1 LAISEP
7 EGYTDEKGDL
17 PMLENCKTA
26 QERWGGV
33 SDIIDGW
40 LASRQALISA
50 FVALP
55 SATIGDE
62 LNSRLSSFSNLLMD
76 YLSSGHFEVYEQLIL
91 EGKEF
96 GDGSDAAGS
105 KLLPLIQASTDRA
118 LDFND
123 DFDRFDEPTLAE
135 IRDFSAR
142 LSQLGESLEERF
154 DLEDKMIALMHDSHR
169 EQAST
174 ES

>member
-1 LAISEP
+1 
-7 EGYTDEKGDL
+7 
-17 PMLENCKTA
+17 MLENCKTA

-33 SDIIDGW
+33 SEIIDNW

-50 FVALP
+50 FVTLP

-62 LNSRLSSFSNLLMD
+62 LNTRLSNFCDLLMD

-96 GDGSDAAGS
+96 ADGSDAAGE
-105 KLLPLIQASTDRA
+105 KLLPLIQVSTDRA

-123 DFDRFDEPTLAE
+123 DFDRFDAPSVAE
-135 IRDFSAR
+135 IRDFSSR

-154 DLEDKMIALMHDSHR
+154 ELEDKMIELLHDSHR
-169 EQAST
+169 EQIPS

>member
-1 LAISEP
+1 
-7 EGYTDEKGDL
+7 
-17 PMLENCKTA
+17 MLENCKTA

-33 SDIIDGW
+33 SEIIDNW
-40 LASRQALISA
+40 LGSRQALISA

-55 SATIGDE
+55 SAAIGEE
-62 LNSRLSSFSNLLMD
+62 LNMRLSNFCDLLMD
-76 YLSSGHFEVYEQLIL
+76 YLSSGHFEVYEQLML

-96 GDGSDAAGS
+96 ADGSDSAGE
-105 KLLPLIQASTDRA
+105 KLLPLIQVSTDRA

-123 DFDRFDEPTLAE
+123 DFTRFDEPSVAE
-135 IRDFSAR
+135 IRDFSTR
-142 LSQLGESLEERF
+142 LSELGESLEERF
-154 DLEDKMIALMHDSHR
+154 DLEDKMIALLHESHR

>member
-1 LAISEP
+1 
-7 EGYTDEKGDL
+7 
-17 PMLENCKTA
+17 MLENCKTA

-33 SDIIDGW
+33 SEIIDNW
-40 LASRQALISA
+40 LGSRQALISA

-55 SATIGDE
+55 SAAIGEE
-62 LNSRLSSFSNLLMD
+62 LNMRLSNFCDLLMD
-76 YLSSGHFEVYEQLIL
+76 YLSSGHFEVYEQLML

-96 GDGSDAAGS
+96 ADGSDAAGE
-105 KLLPLIQASTDRA
+105 KLLPLIQVSTDRA

-123 DFDRFDEPTLAE
+123 DFTRFDEPSVAE
-135 IRDFSAR
+135 IRDFSTR
-142 LSQLGESLEERF
+142 LSELGEFLEERF
-154 DLEDKMIALMHDSHR
+154 DLEDKMIALLHESHR

>member
-1 LAISEP
+1 
-7 EGYTDEKGDL
+7 
-17 PMLENCKTA
+17 MLENCKTA

-33 SDIIDGW
+33 SEIIDNW
-40 LASRQALISA
+40 LGSRQALISA

-55 SATIGDE
+55 SAAIGEE
-62 LNSRLSSFSNLLMD
+62 LNMRLSNFCDLLMD
-76 YLSSGHFEVYEQLIL
+76 YLSSGHFEVYEQLML

-96 GDGSDAAGS
+96 ADGSDAAGE
-105 KLLPLIQASTDRA
+105 KLLPLIQVSTDRA

-123 DFDRFDEPTLAE
+123 DFTRFDEPSVAE
-135 IRDFSAR
+135 IRDFSTR
-142 LSQLGESLEERF
+142 LSELGESLEERF
-154 DLEDKMIALMHDSHR
+154 DLEDKMIALLHESHR

>member
-1 LAISEP
+1 
-7 EGYTDEKGDL
+7 
-17 PMLENCKTA
+17 MLENCMTA

-33 SDIIDGW
+33 SEIIDNW
-40 LASRQALISA
+40 LGSRQALISA

-55 SATIGDE
+55 SAAIGEE
-62 LNSRLSSFSNLLMD
+62 LNMRLSNFCDLLMD
-76 YLSSGHFEVYEQLIL
+76 YLSSGHFEVYEQLML

-96 GDGSDAAGS
+96 ADGSDAAGE
-105 KLLPLIQASTDRA
+105 KLLPLIQVSTDRA

-123 DFDRFDEPTLAE
+123 DFTRFDEPSVAE
-135 IRDFSAR
+135 IRDFSTR
-142 LSQLGESLEERF
+142 LSELGESLEERF
-154 DLEDKMIALMHDSHR
+154 DLEDKMIALLHESHR